1 MTETLNVPG
10 DFISIIKG
18 LEMRIR
24 ILESTPRMRNLT
36 VGGADGIQIAEV
48 AASENRGVAT
58 WGDLATA
65 GPAVNVKVSGVG
77 VLEVILTARIS
88 VVADTGLNG
97 DGLMGFRMTGPDG
110 YVLEPSSER
119 ALRLSSGVP
128 NQFALLAATRTVIV
142 NGLVAGTYAL
152 QAKYL
157 GSANVQTPQF
167 SGRTLIAK
175 PW

>member
-1 MTETLNVPG
+1 MTYGSDPRDPYGVE
-10 DFISIIKG
+10 D
-18 LEMRIR
+18 IR
-24 ILESTPRMRNLT
+24 RRLSVTESTARFPNLT
-36 VGGADGIQIAEV
+36 MGGVEGIQIDGV
-48 AASENRGVAT
+48 TASENRGVAT

-77 VLEVILTARIS
+77 VVEVILTARIS

-97 DGLMGFRMTGPDG
+97 DGLMGFRMTGPNG
-110 YVLEPSSER
+110 YVLEAGGDR

-128 NQFALLAATRTVIV
+128 NQFALLAASRTVIV